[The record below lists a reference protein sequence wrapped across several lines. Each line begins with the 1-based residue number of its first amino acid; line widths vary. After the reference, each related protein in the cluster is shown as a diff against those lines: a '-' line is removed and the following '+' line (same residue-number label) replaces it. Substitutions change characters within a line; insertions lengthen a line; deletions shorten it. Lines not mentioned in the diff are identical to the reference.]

1 MHVDDDDDD
10 DDDDDGGNPTR
21 KPCIIIITSFLAGD
35 LEPKVALAGSRAVM
49 NLPPVTVSRPEKI
62 SPHPCPL
69 DGTNSTTAIELWL
82 LSLPNSR
89 SFARSLARSLAR
101 SFASSPPVTRP
112 EKYRL
117 IRVHSMVLSSYNC
130 TVALDHP
137 HRSRAPPVLL

>member
-1 MHVDDDDDD
+1 MHVDDDGDDDD

-69 DGTNSTTAIELWL
+69 VRYYYYYYYYYYYMHVDYRYVVC
-82 LSLPNSR
+82 LPIDNG
-89 SFARSLARSLAR
+89 
-101 SFASSPPVTRP
+101 
-112 EKYRL
+112 
-117 IRVHSMVLSSYNC
+117 
-130 TVALDHP
+130 
-137 HRSRAPPVLL
+137 